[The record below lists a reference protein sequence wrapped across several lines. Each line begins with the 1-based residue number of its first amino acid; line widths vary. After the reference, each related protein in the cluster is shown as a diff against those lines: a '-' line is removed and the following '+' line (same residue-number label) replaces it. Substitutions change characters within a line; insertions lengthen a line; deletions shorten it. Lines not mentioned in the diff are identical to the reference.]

1 MRRRTV
7 SILAAL
13 TVLLCVPLAAAPAA
27 HAQTVT
33 LTTPYPAVTVAPGDK
48 VTFDVSVSSS
58 PDQRL
63 DLRVDAPEGWE
74 TTLRGGGFVI
84 SSVFG
89 DADVTLEVSIP
100 PDAEGRHQVTLIADG
115 DGAASRLPLTLS
127 VTGGAQGALALEAEF
142 ATLSGQATDTF
153 DYTVTLRNALPGETT
168 FALSVVGPPGWDV
181 SAHPSAE
188 QRATTVTVE
197 GGGTATVNVTADPP
211 DDVTAGT
218 YPIVLTATGGG
229 REASVELT
237 AEVTGNVD
245 MTLTTPDERLNAD
258 GTAGG
263 QTRVP
268 LVLVNNGSAPLA
280 GVTFSASPPSG
291 WEVTFEPETV
301 NVDARSSTTVNA
313 LITPS
318 DDAVAGDYMVTLTAE
333 VEGQRTSVDIRYTV
347 ETSRWWG
354 LVGVLII
361 VAVAAGLWYVFRVYG
376 RR

>member
-1 MRRRTV
+1 
-7 SILAAL
+7 
-13 TVLLCVPLAAAPAA
+13 
-27 HAQTVT
+27 
-33 LTTPYPAVTVAPGDK
+33 
-48 VTFDVSVSSS
+48 
-58 PDQRL
+58 
-63 DLRVDAPEGWE
+63 
-74 TTLRGGGFVI
+74 
-84 SSVFG
+84 
-89 DADVTLEVSIP
+89 
-100 PDAEGRHQVTLIADG
+100 
-115 DGAASRLPLTLS
+115 
-127 VTGGAQGALALEAEF
+127 
-142 ATLSGQATDTF
+142 
-153 DYTVTLRNALPGETT
+153 
-168 FALSVVGPPGWDV
+168 GPPGWDV

-318 DDAVAGDYMVTLTAE
+318 DDA
-333 VEGQRTSVDIRYTV
+333 
-347 ETSRWWG
+347 
-354 LVGVLII
+354 
-361 VAVAAGLWYVFRVYG
+361 
-376 RR
+376 

>member
-1 MRRRTV
+1 M
-7 SILAAL
+7 
-13 TVLLCVPLAAAPAA
+13 LLCVPVAAAPVA

-58 PDQRL
+58 PPQRM
-63 DLRVDAPEGWE
+63 DLRVEAPEGWE

-89 DADVTLEVSIP
+89 DADITLEVSVP

-115 DGAASRLPLTLS
+115 DGGASRLPFTLS

-142 ATLSGQATDTF
+142 ASLSGRATDTF

-181 SAHPSAE
+181 SAHPTAE

-197 GGGTATVNVTADPP
+197 GGGTATIRVTADPP

-218 YPIVLTATGGG
+218 YPIVLTVSGGG
-229 REASVELT
+229 REAT
-237 AEVTGNVD
+237 AELAAQVTGTVD
-245 MTLTTPDERLNAD
+245 MALTTPDERLNAD

-263 QTRVP
+263 QTRLP
-268 LVLVNNGSAPLA
+268 LVVINNGSAPLT

-291 WEVTFEPETV
+291 WEVTFEPESV
-301 NVDARSSTTVNA
+301 DVDARSTATVTA

-318 DDAVAGDYMVTLTAE
+318 DEAVAGDYMVTLTAQ

-354 LVGVLII
+354 LVGILII

>member
-1 MRRRTV
+1 M
-7 SILAAL
+7 
-13 TVLLCVPLAAAPAA
+13 LLCVPLAAAPAA

>member
-1 MRRRTV
+1 LRRRTV